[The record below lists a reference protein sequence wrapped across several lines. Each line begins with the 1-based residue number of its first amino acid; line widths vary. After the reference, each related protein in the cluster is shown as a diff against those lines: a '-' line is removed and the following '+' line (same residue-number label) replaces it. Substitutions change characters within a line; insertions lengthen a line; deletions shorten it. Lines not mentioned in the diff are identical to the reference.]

1 MKKLSLLLLTL
12 IFSVTFGIHAFA
24 AVAPDTPLAT
34 DPGAEAIQ
42 VQEESAASADRVA
55 PGPQE
60 DGEQQPEEL
69 VEAEPEPA
77 RERFTIFGFTI
88 SNIITTALVAGVFVT
103 GVVTKKMGK
112 W

>member
-1 MKKLSLLLLTL
+1 MKKLSALLLTI
-12 IFSVTFGIHAFA
+12 IFSVTLGIHAFA
-24 AVAPDTPLAT
+24 AAAPDASPDA
-34 DPGAEAIQ
+34 DPGAGAIQ
-42 VQEESAASADRVA
+42 MQEESTASADAVD
-55 PGPQE
+55 PDSQE
-60 DGEQQPEEL
+60 HGEQQPEEL
-69 VEAEPEPA
+69 VAAEPEPA